1 MKRIG
6 AFSLAIFI
14 FVLSVFSVIPI
25 DVYADDNKTVL
36 PFTFKQLNNS
46 VGAGM
51 SASDANAA
59 VTAHK
64 DIYTSDGTLLF
75 IYNPSNSYNWTTS
88 SKAYYLTLNYS
99 DEQLKNI
106 LMSKNPLSTLFNV
119 WGAALSN
126 NNGIRAF
133 CAGLGTIFSGNSDMG
148 TKVLDTLSGNYN
160 YLDALSY
167 DEDSQTITMSN
178 DNGSV
183 DKLREEIKYYYYKS
197 NGMFFIEPN
206 TSKLGDILSSS
217 WYSDMNL
224 YTEDF
229 NIANNY
235 DYILYNTRYHFLAAF
250 NKTDFSYGYSS
261 GYERFQDSRS
271 YYYDFQFVDKD
282 LNNINLPFYYNFNIF
297 ETFSEDNNVSLTSDS
312 VGILTLGSYNRY
324 YSGLTSFF
332 SNTKPCVPKER
343 IGFYG
348 YKFCDDI
355 DFYDLSRYQYG
366 ESSSTFLYSKDG
378 TPLLGFSSYDKIFD
392 YVHGDSSAY
401 LGSAIN
407 KVGEDI
413 SFSIKDM
420 NENLGTKM
428 DELIDSINSGKG
440 NMSADE
446 LQNAIDKGLEDLNKN
461 TEDIKDNTSSIL
473 DKLEE
478 QNQILLQILG
488 VTEYIAYQ
496 TTKDD
501 GSSYTKTD
509 LTNTINKIYNGLGNA
524 ILYGKNTLTNS
535 GDNSGAASQS
545 SIVTREDF
553 KLSNNIYTS
562 SGSGVSP
569 GTPVVAYSLDDCS
582 VYDDSNDYDV
592 GIATQDINNMDIH
605 DGLFGKFPFSVPYQL
620 YEWLQVLQADPV
632 APKLVYNYGF
642 LLGHKDDQK
651 YDLVIDFN
659 IYERWANVC
668 KSFLRL
674 SFTLAMSLFLYKKFK
689 GNSIF

>member
-14 FVLSVFSVIPI
+14 FVLSVFSVIP
-25 DVYADDNKTVL
+25 VYADGDKTVL
-36 PFTFKQLNNS
+36 PCNLKQTMAFS
-46 VGAGM
+46 
-51 SASDANAA
+51 SSDAQAYVA
-59 VTAHK
+59 AHK
-64 DIYTSDGTLLF
+64 DIYSQDGYLLF
-75 IYNPSNSYNWTTS
+75 AYTPAASYNWNLCKDGQLTNIHMSDKQVANYIMTNRPFMSMYTVLS
-88 SKAYYLTLNYS
+88 SLLA
-99 DEQLKNI
+99 
-106 LMSKNPLSTLFNV
+106 
-119 WGAALSN
+119 N
-126 NNGIRAF
+126 NNSFRGF
-133 CAGLGTIFSGNSDMG
+133 CSGLGAIFLKDSDAG
-148 TKVLDTLSGNYN
+148 TKILDTLTGNYN
-160 YLDALSY
+160 YLDALNY
-167 DEDSQTITMSN
+167 DEESQTITMSN

-183 DKLREEIKYYYYKS
+183 DKLREEIKKYYYNIIGLKEKKSIGTVSSIIDSSDFRSCFEYEEDYINAFGYKNYKYCLKTYYGFYYFFNDLSDYIYVSNDSNNDRFLSSYDNWTKETWRFRTLRSDGTTGFLQPVKEDTVIRYDFTLKVNVSDMYFWYTPS
-197 NGMFFIEPN
+197 NGDWVLRPDWN
-206 TSKLGDILSSS
+206 NDYSK
-217 WYSDMNL
+217 WV
-224 YTEDF
+224 EF
-229 NIANNY
+229 
-235 DYILYNTRYHFLAAF
+235 
-250 NKTDFSYGYSS
+250 
-261 GYERFQDSRS
+261 
-271 YYYDFQFVDKD
+271 
-282 LNNINLPFYYNFNIF
+282 
-297 ETFSEDNNVSLTSDS
+297 
-312 VGILTLGSYNRY
+312 
-324 YSGLTSFF
+324 
-332 SNTKPCVPKER
+332 
-343 IGFYG
+343 
-348 YKFCDDI
+348 
-355 DFYDLSRYQYG
+355 
-366 ESSSTFLYSKDG
+366 YSKDK
-378 TPLLGFSSYDKIFD
+378 TSLKFWASYSAL
-392 YVHGDSSAY
+392 YNYLHGDQNAY
-401 LGSAIN
+401 LSSKIEETG
-407 KVGEDI
+407 KDI
-413 SFSIKDM
+413 SYSIKDM

-524 ILYGKNTLTNS
+524 ILYGKNTLTDS
-535 GDNSGAASQS
+535 GDSSGAASQS

-569 GTPVVAYSLDDCS
+569 GTPGVAYSLDDCS
-582 VYDDSNDYDV
+582 VYDDFNDYDV
-592 GIATQDINNMDIH
+592 GIATHDINNMDIH

-642 LLGHKDDQK
+642 LIGHKGEQK
-651 YDLVIDFN
+651 YDLTIDLSV
-659 IYERWANVC
+659 YESWAYVC
-668 KSFLRL
+668 KSFIRL

>member
-14 FVLSVFSVIPI
+14 FVLSVFSVVP
-25 DVYADDNKTVL
+25 VNVRADDDKTVIPL
-36 PFTFKQLNNS
+36 VEGHFGLTE
-46 VGAGM
+46 
-51 SASDANAA
+51 SDAQSKVA
-59 VTAHK
+59 AHK
-64 DIYTSDGTLLF
+64 DIYYDNDQRAFAYT
-75 IYNPSNSYNWTTS
+75 PSSSYNWTLCNSHGATTS
-88 SKAYYLTLNYS
+88 THLSDKQVVALLCSSNRWEHNRTLIS
-99 DEQLKNI
+99 
-106 LMSKNPLSTLFNV
+106 SFV
-119 WGAALSN
+119 SN
-126 NNGIRAF
+126 NN
-133 CAGLGTIFSGNSDMG
+133 IFRGFMSGVGSLFTGDSDNG
-148 TKVLDTLSGNYN
+148 TKFLDIVTGNYN
-160 YLDALSY
+160 YLDSLDY
-167 DEDSQTITMSN
+167 DEDSQIITMSN

-183 DKLREEIKYYYYKS
+183 DKLREEIKKYYYNLIGLNEWKASGTVKEWVDSPTFRKS
-197 NGMFFIEPN
+197 FDYEEDYNNG
-206 TSKLGDILSSS
+206 
-217 WYSDMNL
+217 
-224 YTEDF
+224 
-229 NIANNY
+229 
-235 DYILYNTRYHFLAAF
+235 
-250 NKTDFSYGYSS
+250 YGYSQYNYVICS
-261 GYERFQDSRS
+261 GQYFSYFFNEADLFYISNSERINLTVDNYASLFYKVYFYHDGSSTSSFIPADKAGLITHYQYTYHDVTECALYRHS
-271 YYYDFQFVDKD
+271 YYGFAIY
-282 LNNINLPFYYNFNIF
+282 PSPATWSS
-297 ETFSEDNNVSLTSDS
+297 ETS
-312 VGILTLGSYNRY
+312 
-324 YSGLTSFF
+324 
-332 SNTKPCVPKER
+332 K
-343 IGFYG
+343 
-348 YKFCDDI
+348 
-355 DFYDLSRYQYG
+355 
-366 ESSSTFLYSKDG
+366 ESSRNILLYSKDKK
-378 TPLLGFSSYDKIFD
+378 PLKYFSSYGAL
-392 YVHGDSSAY
+392 YNYMNGDQNAY
-401 LGSAIN
+401 LSSKIEETG
-407 KVGEDI
+407 KDI
-413 SFSIKDM
+413 SYSIKDM

-524 ILYGKNTLTNS
+524 ILYGKNTLTDS
-535 GDNSGAASQS
+535 GDSSGAASQS

-562 SGSGVSP
+562 SGSCVSP
-569 GTPVVAYSLDDCS
+569 GTPVVAYSLDDYS

-592 GIATQDINNMDIH
+592 GIASQDINNMDIH

-620 YEWLQVLQADPV
+620 YEWLQILQADPV

-642 LLGHKDDQK
+642 LLGYKDDQK
-651 YDLVIDFN
+651 YDLVIDFS
-659 IYERWANVC
+659 IYEPWANVC

>member
-6 AFSLAIFI
+6 AFSLAFFI
-14 FVLSVFSVIPI
+14 FVLSVFSVIPV

-64 DIYTSDGTLLF
+64 DIYTSDGMLLF

-88 SKAYYLTLNYS
+88 TEAYYLTLNYS
-99 DEQLKNI
+99 DNQLKNI

-160 YLDALSY
+160 YLDSLNY
-167 DEDSQTITMSN
+167 DEDSKTITMSN

-183 DKLREEIKYYYYKS
+183 DKLREEIKKYYYDSIGCFYIKS
-197 NGMFFIEPN
+197 SGKPFNAVNNFKNKYEYDDDLN
-206 TSKLGDILSSS
+206 
-217 WYSDMNL
+217 SDL
-224 YTEDF
+224 T
-229 NIANNY
+229 ASNNY
-235 DYILYNTRYHFLAAF
+235 DCAISFKQYSDFTINYFWDDSDFDYLFFDNCGNGTSYYPKVLAYSNDGLTKHNPCMSMKSFYGTYI
-250 NKTDFSYGYSS
+250 NKTDDSFRSNKYIGMYNGSNIVPLFNKDNIAETNFLASKFDCGGYFTSYTLIYYSKTGKPFTPFKSYSS
-261 GYERFQDSRS
+261 
-271 YYYDFQFVDKD
+271 
-282 LNNINLPFYYNFNIF
+282 YYNFIN
-297 ETFSEDNNVSLTSDS
+297 
-312 VGILTLGSYNRY
+312 
-324 YSGLTSFF
+324 
-332 SNTKPCVPKER
+332 
-343 IGFYG
+343 
-348 YKFCDDI
+348 
-355 DFYDLSRYQYG
+355 
-366 ESSSTFLYSKDG
+366 
-378 TPLLGFSSYDKIFD
+378 
-392 YVHGDSSAY
+392 GDQNAY
-401 LGSAIN
+401 LFSTIE
-407 KVGEDI
+407 KTGEDI
-413 SFSIKDM
+413 TFSIKDM
-420 NENLGTKM
+420 NENLGNKM
-428 DELIDSINSGKG
+428 DALIDSINSKKESL
-440 NMSADE
+440 SADE
-446 LQNAIDKGLEDLNKN
+446 LQKLIDSGLEDIKNN
-461 TEDIKDNTSSIL
+461 TEDIKDNTSDIL
-473 DKLEE
+473 DTLKE
-478 QNQILLQILG
+478 QNNILLQILG

-524 ILYGKNTLTNS
+524 ILYGKNTLTDS
-535 GDNSGAASQS
+535 GDSSGAASQS

-562 SGSGVSP
+562 SGSDVSP

-651 YDLVIDFN
+651 YDLVIDFS
-659 IYERWANVC
+659 IYESWANVC

-674 SFTLAMSLFLYKKFK
+674 AFTLAMSLFLYKKFK

>member
-14 FVLSVFSVIPI
+14 FVLSVFSVIP
-25 DVYADDNKTVL
+25 VYADGDKTVL
-36 PFTFKQLNNS
+36 PCNLKQTMAFS
-46 VGAGM
+46 
-51 SASDANAA
+51 SSDAQAYVA
-59 VTAHK
+59 AHK
-64 DIYTSDGTLLF
+64 DIYSQDGYLLF
-75 IYNPSNSYNWTTS
+75 AYTPAASYNWNLCKDGQLTNIHMSDKQVANYIMTNRPFMSMYTVLS
-88 SKAYYLTLNYS
+88 SLLA
-99 DEQLKNI
+99 
-106 LMSKNPLSTLFNV
+106 
-119 WGAALSN
+119 N
-126 NNGIRAF
+126 NNSFRGF
-133 CAGLGTIFSGNSDMG
+133 CSGLGAIFLKDSDAG
-148 TKVLDTLSGNYN
+148 TKILDTLTGNYN
-160 YLDALSY
+160 YLDALNY
-167 DEDSQTITMSN
+167 DEESQTITMSN

-183 DKLREEIKYYYYKS
+183 DKLREEIKKYYYNSIGLKEKKPSGTVSSIIDSSDFRACFEYEEDYINAFGYKNYKYCLKTYYGFYYFFNDLKDYIYVSNDSNNDRFLSSYDNWTKETWRFRTLRSDGTTGFLQPVKEDTVIRYDFTLKVNISDMYFWYTPS
-197 NGMFFIEPN
+197 NGDWVLRPDWN
-206 TSKLGDILSSS
+206 NDYSK
-217 WYSDMNL
+217 W
-224 YTEDF
+224 
-229 NIANNY
+229 
-235 DYILYNTRYHFLAAF
+235 
-250 NKTDFSYGYSS
+250 
-261 GYERFQDSRS
+261 
-271 YYYDFQFVDKD
+271 
-282 LNNINLPFYYNFNIF
+282 
-297 ETFSEDNNVSLTSDS
+297 VS
-312 VGILTLGSYNRY
+312 
-324 YSGLTSFF
+324 F
-332 SNTKPCVPKER
+332 
-343 IGFYG
+343 
-348 YKFCDDI
+348 
-355 DFYDLSRYQYG
+355 
-366 ESSSTFLYSKDG
+366 YSKDN
-378 TPLLGFSSYDKIFD
+378 SSLKFWASYSAL
-392 YVHGDSSAY
+392 YNYLHGDQNAY
-401 LGSAIN
+401 LSSKIEETGQ
-407 KVGEDI
+407 DI
-413 SFSIKDM
+413 SYSIKDM

-446 LQNAIDKGLEDLNKN
+446 LQNAIDKGLENLNKN

-524 ILYGKNTLTNS
+524 ILYGKNTLTDS
-535 GDNSGAASQS
+535 GDSSGAASQS

-592 GIATQDINNMDIH
+592 GIATHDINNMDIH

-642 LLGHKDDQK
+642 LIGHKGEQK
-651 YDLVIDFN
+651 YDLTIDLSV
-659 IYERWANVC
+659 YESWAYVC

>member
-14 FVLSVFSVIPI
+14 FVLSVFSVIP
-25 DVYADDNKTVL
+25 VYADGDKTVL
-36 PFTFKQLNNS
+36 PCNLKQTMAFS
-46 VGAGM
+46 
-51 SASDANAA
+51 SSDAQAYVA
-59 VTAHK
+59 AHK
-64 DIYTSDGTLLF
+64 DIYSQDGYLLF
-75 IYNPSNSYNWTTS
+75 AYTPAASYNWNLCKDGQLTNIHMSDKQVANYIMTNRPFMSMYTVLS
-88 SKAYYLTLNYS
+88 SLLA
-99 DEQLKNI
+99 
-106 LMSKNPLSTLFNV
+106 
-119 WGAALSN
+119 N
-126 NNGIRAF
+126 NNSFRGF
-133 CAGLGTIFSGNSDMG
+133 CSGLGAIFLKDSDAG
-148 TKVLDTLSGNYN
+148 TKILDTLTGNYN
-160 YLDALSY
+160 YLDALNY
-167 DEDSQTITMSN
+167 DEESQTITMSN
-178 DNGSV
+178 DNGNV
-183 DKLREEIKYYYYKS
+183 DKLREEIKKYYYNSIGLKEKKPSGTVSSIIDSSDFRACFEYEEDYINAFGYKNYKYCLKTYYGFYYFFNDLKDYIYVS
-197 NGMFFIEPN
+197 NDSNNDRF
-206 TSKLGDILSSS
+206 LSSYDNWTKETWRFRTLRS
-217 WYSDMNL
+217 DGTTGFLQPVKEDTVIRYDFTLKVNVSDMYFW
-224 YTEDF
+224 YTPSNSDWVLRPDW
-229 NIANNY
+229 NN
-235 DYILYNTRYHFLAAF
+235 
-250 NKTDFSYGYSS
+250 GYSKWV
-261 GYERFQDSRS
+261 EF
-271 YYYDFQFVDKD
+271 
-282 LNNINLPFYYNFNIF
+282 
-297 ETFSEDNNVSLTSDS
+297 
-312 VGILTLGSYNRY
+312 
-324 YSGLTSFF
+324 
-332 SNTKPCVPKER
+332 
-343 IGFYG
+343 
-348 YKFCDDI
+348 
-355 DFYDLSRYQYG
+355 
-366 ESSSTFLYSKDG
+366 YSKDK
-378 TPLLGFSSYDKIFD
+378 TSLKFWSSYSAL
-392 YVHGDSSAY
+392 YNYLHGDQNAY
-401 LGSAIN
+401 LSSKIEETG
-407 KVGEDI
+407 KDI
-413 SFSIKDM
+413 SYSIKDM

-524 ILYGKNTLTNS
+524 ILYGKNTLTDS
-535 GDNSGAASQS
+535 GDSSGAASQS

-642 LLGHKDDQK
+642 LIGHKGEQK
-651 YDLVIDFN
+651 YDLTIDLSV
-659 IYERWANVC
+659 YESWAYVC

>member
-14 FVLSVFSVIPI
+14 LVLSIFSVIP
-25 DVYADDNKTVL
+25 VYADDDKTVL
-36 PFTFKQLNNS
+36 PCNLKQTMAFS
-46 VGAGM
+46 
-51 SASDANAA
+51 SSDAQSYVA
-59 VTAHK
+59 AHK
-64 DIYTSDGTLLF
+64 DIYSQDGYLLF
-75 IYNPSNSYNWTTS
+75 AYTPAASYNWNLCKDGKMTTIHMSDKQVANYIMTDKPFMSMYTVLS
-88 SKAYYLTLNYS
+88 SLLA
-99 DEQLKNI
+99 
-106 LMSKNPLSTLFNV
+106 
-119 WGAALSN
+119 N
-126 NNGIRAF
+126 NNAF
-133 CAGLGTIFSGNSDMG
+133 RGFCSGLGAVFTKDSDAG
-148 TKVLDTLSGNYN
+148 TKILDTITGNYN
-160 YLDALSY
+160 YLDSLNY

-183 DKLREEIKYYYYKS
+183 DKLREEIKK
-197 NGMFFIEPN
+197 
-206 TSKLGDILSSS
+206 
-217 WYSDMNL
+217 
-224 YTEDF
+224 
-229 NIANNY
+229 
-235 DYILYNTRYHFLAAF
+235 
-250 NKTDFSYGYSS
+250 
-261 GYERFQDSRS
+261 
-271 YYYDFQFVDKD
+271 YYYDSIGIRFIYPTDNHNPAYLIELNRSLYDYEEDYISDFNALSQYDYAVGTSYGDYTTRLISGFDKNSYSYCYLGQLGNYSYIYFLDKD
-282 LNNINLPFYYNFNIF
+282 M
-297 ETFSEDNNVSLTSDS
+297 NVVNDS
-312 VGILTLGSYNRY
+312 VIKIFNAQSYGSGNERIDLDYSFKSVVPLGSQLLLR
-324 YSGLTSFF
+324 
-332 SNTKPCVPKER
+332 
-343 IGFYG
+343 
-348 YKFCDDI
+348 
-355 DFYDLSRYQYG
+355 
-366 ESSSTFLYSKDG
+366 LYSKSGDTYEEVTFYNG
-378 TPLLGFSSYDKIFD
+378 YTYDRAYFFSKNNKPFVYFSSYEKLFNFLN
-392 YVHGDSSAY
+392 GSQTAY
-401 LGSAIN
+401 LSSRIDKA
-407 KVGEDI
+407 GEDI

-420 NENLGTKM
+420 SENLGEKM
-428 DELIDSINSGKG
+428 DTLIDSINDKKG
-440 NMSADE
+440 SMSADE
-446 LQNAIDKGLEDLNKN
+446 LQNAIDKGIEDLNKN

-524 ILYGKNTLTNS
+524 ILYGKNTLTDS
-535 GDNSGAASQS
+535 GDSSGAASQS
-545 SIVTREDF
+545 YIVIREDF

-642 LLGHKDDQK
+642 LLGHKGEQK
-651 YDLVIDFN
+651 YDLTIDLS
-659 IYERWANVC
+659 IYEPWANVC

>member
-6 AFSLAIFI
+6 AFSLAFFI
-14 FVLSVFSVIPI
+14 FVLSVFSVIPV

-183 DKLREEIKYYYYKS
+183 DKLREEIKKYYYDLIGLNEWKASGTVKEWVDSPTFRKS
-197 NGMFFIEPN
+197 FDYE
-206 TSKLGDILSSS
+206 
-217 WYSDMNL
+217 
-224 YTEDF
+224 EDY
-229 NIANNY
+229 NNC
-235 DYILYNTRYHFLAAF
+235 
-250 NKTDFSYGYSS
+250 YGYSQYNYVICS
-261 GYERFQDSRS
+261 GQYFSYFFNEADLFYISNDER
-271 YYYDFQFVDKD
+271 
-282 LNNINLPFYYNFNIF
+282 INLTVDNWAVLFYKVYFYNK
-297 ETFSEDNNVSLTSDS
+297 
-312 VGILTLGSYNRY
+312 GS
-324 YSGLTSFF
+324 SSSSFIPADKAGLITH
-332 SNTKPCVPKER
+332 
-343 IGFYG
+343 
-348 YKFCDDI
+348 
-355 DFYDLSRYQYG
+355 YQYTYHDVTECALYRSNSYG
-366 ESSSTFLYSKDG
+366 FAIYPSPATWSSETSKESSRNILLYSKDKK
-378 TPLLGFSSYDKIFD
+378 PLKYFSSYGAL
-392 YVHGDSSAY
+392 YNYMNGDQNAY
-401 LGSAIN
+401 LSSKIEETG
-407 KVGEDI
+407 KDI
-413 SFSIKDM
+413 SYSIKDM

-524 ILYGKNTLTNS
+524 ILYGKNTLTDS
-535 GDNSGAASQS
+535 GDSSGAASQS

-592 GIATQDINNMDIH
+592 GIATHDINNMDIH

-651 YDLVIDFN
+651 YDLVIDFS
-659 IYERWANVC
+659 IYEPWANVC

>member
-14 FVLSVFSVIPI
+14 FVLSVFSVIP
-25 DVYADDNKTVL
+25 VYADGDKTVL
-36 PFTFKQLNNS
+36 PCNLKQTMAFS
-46 VGAGM
+46 
-51 SASDANAA
+51 SSDAQAYVA
-59 VTAHK
+59 AHK
-64 DIYTSDGTLLF
+64 DIYSQDGYLLF
-75 IYNPSNSYNWTTS
+75 AYTPAASYNWNLCKDGQLTNIHMSDKQVANYIMTNRPFMSMYTVLS
-88 SKAYYLTLNYS
+88 SLLA
-99 DEQLKNI
+99 
-106 LMSKNPLSTLFNV
+106 
-119 WGAALSN
+119 N
-126 NNGIRAF
+126 NNSFRGF
-133 CAGLGTIFSGNSDMG
+133 CSGLGAIFLKDSDAG
-148 TKVLDTLSGNYN
+148 TKILDTLTGNYN
-160 YLDALSY
+160 YLDALNY
-167 DEDSQTITMSN
+167 DEDSKTITMSN

-183 DKLREEIKYYYYKS
+183 DKLREEIKKYYYNSIGLKEKKS
-197 NGMFFIEPN
+197 NGTVTSLIDSSDFRACFEYEEDYINAFGYKNYKYCLKTYYGFYYFFNDLKDYIYVSN
-206 TSKLGDILSSS
+206 DSNNDRFLSSYDNWTKETWRFRTLRS
-217 WYSDMNL
+217 DGSTGFLQPVKEDTVIRYDFTLKVNVSDMYFW
-224 YTEDF
+224 YTPSNGDWVLRPDW
-229 NIANNY
+229 NN
-235 DYILYNTRYHFLAAF
+235 
-250 NKTDFSYGYSS
+250 GYS
-261 GYERFQDSRS
+261 
-271 YYYDFQFVDKD
+271 KW
-282 LNNINLPFYYNFNIF
+282 
-297 ETFSEDNNVSLTSDS
+297 VS
-312 VGILTLGSYNRY
+312 
-324 YSGLTSFF
+324 F
-332 SNTKPCVPKER
+332 
-343 IGFYG
+343 
-348 YKFCDDI
+348 
-355 DFYDLSRYQYG
+355 
-366 ESSSTFLYSKDG
+366 YSKDN
-378 TPLLGFSSYDKIFD
+378 SSLKFWASYSAL
-392 YVHGDSSAY
+392 YNYLHGDQNAY
-401 LGSAIN
+401 LSSKIEETG
-407 KVGEDI
+407 KDI
-413 SFSIKDM
+413 SYSIKDM

-524 ILYGKNTLTNS
+524 ILYGKNTLTDS
-535 GDNSGAASQS
+535 GDSSGAASQS

-592 GIATQDINNMDIH
+592 GIATHDINNMDIH

-642 LLGHKDDQK
+642 LIGHKGEQK
-651 YDLVIDFN
+651 YDLTIDLSV
-659 IYERWANVC
+659 YESWAYVC

>member
-14 FVLSVFSVIPI
+14 FVLSVFSVIP
-25 DVYADDNKTVL
+25 VYADGDKTVL
-36 PFTFKQLNNS
+36 PCNLKQTMAFS
-46 VGAGM
+46 
-51 SASDANAA
+51 SSDAQAYVA
-59 VTAHK
+59 AHK
-64 DIYTSDGTLLF
+64 DIYSQDGYLLF
-75 IYNPSNSYNWTTS
+75 AYTPAASYNWNLCKDGQLTNIHMSDKQVSNYIMTNRPFMSMYTVLS
-88 SKAYYLTLNYS
+88 SLLA
-99 DEQLKNI
+99 
-106 LMSKNPLSTLFNV
+106 
-119 WGAALSN
+119 N
-126 NNGIRAF
+126 NNSFRGF
-133 CAGLGTIFSGNSDMG
+133 CSGLGAIFLKDSDAG
-148 TKVLDTLSGNYN
+148 TKILDTLTGNYN
-160 YLDALSY
+160 YLDSLNY
-167 DEDSQTITMSN
+167 DEDSQTITMTN

-183 DKLREEIKYYYYKS
+183 DKLREEIKKYYYNSIGLKEKKSSGTVSSLIDSSDFRACFEYEEDYINAFGYKNYKYCLKTYYGFYYFFNDLKDYIYVSNDSNNDRFLSSYDNWTKETWRFRTLRSDGTTGFLQPVKEDTVIRYDFTLKVNVSDMYFWYTPS
-197 NGMFFIEPN
+197 NGDWVLRPDWN
-206 TSKLGDILSSS
+206 NDYSK
-217 WYSDMNL
+217 W
-224 YTEDF
+224 
-229 NIANNY
+229 
-235 DYILYNTRYHFLAAF
+235 
-250 NKTDFSYGYSS
+250 
-261 GYERFQDSRS
+261 
-271 YYYDFQFVDKD
+271 
-282 LNNINLPFYYNFNIF
+282 
-297 ETFSEDNNVSLTSDS
+297 VS
-312 VGILTLGSYNRY
+312 
-324 YSGLTSFF
+324 F
-332 SNTKPCVPKER
+332 
-343 IGFYG
+343 
-348 YKFCDDI
+348 
-355 DFYDLSRYQYG
+355 
-366 ESSSTFLYSKDG
+366 YSKDN
-378 TPLLGFSSYDKIFD
+378 SSLKFWASYSAL
-392 YVHGDSSAY
+392 YNYLHGDQNAY
-401 LGSAIN
+401 LSSKIEETG
-407 KVGEDI
+407 KDI
-413 SFSIKDM
+413 SYSIKDM

-524 ILYGKNTLTNS
+524 ILYGKNTLTDS

-562 SGSGVSP
+562 SGSGISP
-569 GTPVVAYSLDDCS
+569 GTPVVAYSLADYS

-659 IYERWANVC
+659 IYEPWANVC

-674 SFTLAMSLFLYKKFK
+674 SFTLLMAVFIFRHFSNNKSGGGMS
-689 GNSIF
+689 